1 MNKYLGYFEGVYYI
15 NMDSRTDRKERFEK
29 MAEEFSVPAIRV
41 SALTATDE
49 EAMPLYDGH
58 NDPRRKF
65 KMGCT
70 MSHQSVV
77 RMAKEN
83 GLKNCLIF
91 EDDCVLL
98 DSYKEKIQLCADE
111 LQNVEW
117 DLFYLGGEP
126 NNYCKPISDN
136 LVQIENG
143 GVYTTHAYAINH
155 TFYDKMLSVKPN
167 QVDTIDILYINYD
180 RNSRKCILSKELLAV
195 QDRSYSD
202 LWDTITNSTQWMI
215 NGWNKYVLNENISNG
230 I

>member
-1 MNKYLGYFEGVYYI
+1 
-15 NMDSRTDRKERFEK
+15 
-29 MAEEFSVPAIRV
+29 
-41 SALTATDE
+41 
-49 EAMPLYDGH
+49 
-58 NDPRRKF
+58 
-65 KMGCT
+65 MGCT
-70 MSHQSVV
+70 LSHQFVV
-77 RMAKEN
+77 KMAKEN

-98 DSYKEKIQLCADE
+98 DSYKEQIQLCTDE

-126 NNYCKPISDN
+126 NNYCKSISDN

-155 TFYDKMLSVKPN
+155 TFYDKMLNVKPN

-180 RNSRKCILSKELLAV
+180 THSRKCILSKKLLAV
-195 QDRSYSD
+195 QDKSYSD

-215 NGWNKYVLNENISNG
+215 NAYNKYILNEKS
-230 I
+230 